1 MTGEP
6 GGRRWRLGLILGGVI
21 AAGLALVGL
30 AAAANPNERDVKP
43 APNVQDP
50 DELYE
55 YEKDAQGNPKLDAQG
70 NVVLLKDSQGN
81 PVPKYDGKIWVL
93 DFKFKDP
100 RLIKV
105 DVPGRGQKVCWYMW
119 YQVINR
125 TKEPHTFIPDFELVT
140 HDRHTVHHDQVLPK
154 VQDAI
159 LQIEDPTGY
168 LNIKNSVTIAAEPI
182 PPSRENAVPKAV
194 TGVAVWDDVDP
205 DSNNYSVYVAGL
217 SNGWSQ
223 TDNPISPDK
232 DPVVRRKTLELDF
245 KRLGDRYN
253 MTSEEIHF
261 VGPYKWI
268 YRASELTAAS
278 LTPGKPEDKDK

>member
-1 MTGEP
+1 MRGQP
-6 GGRRWRLGLILGGVI
+6 GGRRWRWGLTLGGVL
-21 AAGLALVGL
+21 AAGLTLAGL
-30 AAAANPNERDVKP
+30 AMAVNPNERDVKP

-55 YEKDAQGNPKLDAQG
+55 YEKDAQGNPKMDAQG
-70 NVVLLKDSQGN
+70 NVILVKDSQGN
-81 PVPKYDGKIWVL
+81 PVPKLDGKIWVL

-119 YQVINR
+119 YQVINS

-140 HDRHTVHHDQVLPK
+140 HDRNTVHHDQVLPK

-159 LQIEDPTGY
+159 RQIEDPTGY

-182 PPSRENAVPKAV
+182 PPSRENAVPKRRHRR
-194 TGVAVWDDVDP
+194 GRLGRRGP
-205 DSNNYSVYVAGL
+205 RLEQLQRLRAGL

-232 DPVVRRKTLELDF
+232 EPVVRRKTLELDF

-268 YRASELTAAS
+268 YRASELTGRPA
-278 LTPGKPEDKDK
+278 

>member
-1 MTGEP
+1 MAGEP
-6 GGRRWRLGLILGGVI
+6 GGRRWRYGLLLVAGS
-21 AAGLALVGL
+21 AAALVLTGLALAG
-30 AAAANPNERDVKP
+30 NPNERDVKP

-50 DELYE
+50 DEIYD
-55 YEKDAQGNPKLDAQG
+55 KDGNPKA
-70 NVVLLKDSQGN
+70 DS
-81 PVPKYDGKIWVL
+81 KIWVL

-105 DVPGRGQKVCWYMW
+105 DVPGRGQKVCWYLW
-119 YQVINR
+119 YQVVNK
-125 TKEPHTFIPDFELVT
+125 TKEAHTFIPDFELVT
-140 HDRHTVHHDQVLPK
+140 HDKHSVHHDQVLPK

-159 LQIEDPTGY
+159 RQIEDPTGY

-182 PPSRENAVPKAV
+182 PPSRENATPKAV
-194 TGVAVWDDVDP
+194 TGVAVWDDVDA

-232 DPVVRRKTLELDF
+232 EPIVRRKTLELNF

-268 YRASELTAAS
+268 YRASELSAAS
-278 LTPGKPEDKDK
+278 LTPAKPEEKEKDK

>member
-6 GGRRWRLGLILGGVI
+6 GGRRWRHGLILGGLL
-21 AAGLALVGL
+21 AAGLTLVGL

-50 DELYE
+50 DEIYD
-55 YEKDAQGNPKLDAQG
+55 KDGNPKA
-70 NVVLLKDSQGN
+70 DS
-81 PVPKYDGKIWVL
+81 KIWVL

-105 DVPGRGQKVCWYMW
+105 DVPGRGQKVCWYLW
-119 YQVINR
+119 YQVINL
-125 TKEPHTFIPDFELVT
+125 TAEPHTFIPDFELVT

-159 LQIEDPTGY
+159 RQIEDPTGY

-182 PPSRENAVPKAV
+182 PPSRPNAMPKAV

-205 DSNNYSVYVAGL
+205 DSNNYSIFVAGL

-232 DPVVRRKTLELDF
+232 KPIVRRKTLELNF

-278 LTPGKPEDKDK
+278 LTPAKPEDKAK